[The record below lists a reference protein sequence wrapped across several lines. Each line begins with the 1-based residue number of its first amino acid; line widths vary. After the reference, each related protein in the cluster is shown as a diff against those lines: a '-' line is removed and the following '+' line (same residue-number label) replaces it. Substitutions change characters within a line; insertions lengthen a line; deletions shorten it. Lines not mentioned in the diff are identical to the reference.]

1 MSDNE
6 TPFSVLWHSE
16 IFGIEHLPFRII
28 PPPLHFNE
36 QSGEIPSS
44 INAKQIFNVLNEKVS
59 GFIFFFELSDKIHN
73 SEKQA

>member
-28 PPPLHFNE
+28 PPLLHFNE

-44 INAKQIFNVLNEKVS
+44 INTKQILNVLNEKVS
-59 GFIFFFELSDKIHN
+59 GSIFFFELSDKVHN
-73 SEKQA
+73 SEKQT